1 MSDLGYIEDEA
12 TGNRAELAKATRLGD
27 DQVLTFRGEGF
38 AEGMR
43 VRAVVPWSVR
53 FPTMANHTATH
64 LLHKALHEIVGEHA
78 KQAGSAVRP
87 DKLRFDFTHGQA
99 LTPEQRHALEHRVN
113 EKIFENV
120 PVRTYY
126 TSLEEARNLG
136 ATMLFG
142 EKYGDEVR
150 IVEIA
155 GYSRELCGGTHVRST
170 AEIGPFVILSEGS
183 VGSGVRRI
191 EAVTAGEAWSL
202 LHARAEE
209 AEELRAEL
217 ERARKETRK
226 AKPGAA
232 EGPQVLDERR
242 TEAGDVQVI
251 VVEAAGASADDLLAL
266 SDRLKQQHAPAAVV
280 LGAREDG
287 TAHLI
292 LNFDRSLESRGRA
305 PAARGTHAPGVVGGG
320 GGGRAPQARAG
331 GKQPERLGEALAEAE
346 RLIVSALR

>member
-1 MSDLGYIEDEA
+1 M
-12 TGNRAELAKATRLGD
+12 
-27 DQVLTFRGEGF
+27 
-38 AEGMR
+38 
-43 VRAVVPWSVR
+43 
-53 FPTMANHTATH
+53 
-64 LLHKALHEIVGEHA
+64 
-78 KQAGSAVRP
+78 
-87 DKLRFDFTHGQA
+87 
-99 LTPEQRHALEHRVN
+99 
-113 EKIFENV
+113 
-120 PVRTYY
+120 
-126 TSLEEARNLG
+126 
-136 ATMLFG
+136 
-142 EKYGDEVR
+142 
-150 IVEIA
+150 
-155 GYSRELCGGTHVRST
+155 
-170 AEIGPFVILSEGS
+170 ILSEGS

-292 LNFDRSLESRGRA
+292 LNFDRSLESRGLDA
-305 PAARGTHAPGVVGGG
+305 GAVVKQAAALMGGG
-320 GGGRAPQARAG
+320 GGGRPTMARAG